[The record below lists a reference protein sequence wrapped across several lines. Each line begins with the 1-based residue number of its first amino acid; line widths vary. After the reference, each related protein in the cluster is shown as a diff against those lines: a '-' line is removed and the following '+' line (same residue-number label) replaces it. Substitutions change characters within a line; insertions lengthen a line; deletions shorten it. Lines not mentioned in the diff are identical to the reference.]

1 MARVT
6 VDDCLEKIP
15 NRFMLVIAAAKRAR
29 QLHQG
34 AQPLVR
40 CKNKEAVTALREIAA
55 GMVEVVLPEKGRAG
69 GGNQASV
76 ASA

>member
-6 VDDCLEKIP
+6 IDDCLEKIP

-55 GMVEVVLPEKGRAG
+55 GFIEVVLPKKAPG
-69 GGNQASV
+69 GQERKAIASN
-76 ASA
+76 